1 MFSFFW
7 YFDIS
12 KLYIKNVS
20 AFKIAMSE
28 FVVTQWNC
36 KTRTHGLLSA
46 SVFFTYF
53 CFVSQN
59 KIVTQTLNKKKTKTK
74 KTKATQ
80 NENDY
85 LQLGS
90 RRHQWRKE
98 TKKASLY
105 HVSWQICTYFLL
117 SLSLSLFTKYIYHL
131 HCTVLIGHSEVC
143 KKTKQER
150 NSGKQNLTL

>member
-1 MFSFFW
+1 MT
-7 YFDIS
+7 
-12 KLYIKNVS
+12 
-20 AFKIAMSE
+20 MSE

-36 KTRTHGLLSA
+36 KTKTHGLLSA

-59 KIVTQTLNKKKTKTK
+59 KIMTLTLNKKTKTKK

-98 TKKASLY
+98 TKKP
-105 HVSWQICTYFLL
+105 VSIMSPDRFVHIYLL
-117 SLSLSLFTKYIYHL
+117 FFFFSLSLSLYKVYLPLAL
-131 HCTVLIGHSEVC
+131 HCSCWTFRGMF
-143 KKTKQER
+143 KKTKKETVENR
-150 NSGKQNLTL
+150 I